1 MLTGEELEARRELLA
16 DSRDLQ
22 ELCDRL
28 AARARA
34 VVARDPMIPAQKGML
49 SADGGFC
56 ADDRTP
62 LTFDPWSP
70 SKHACPRCGKCF
82 TGARHDGR
90 WAWQQH
96 LWLGERIAEL
106 AAVGLMT
113 GDEELLA
120 WAARK
125 VTEYGERYLS
135 YPNADNVLGPARL
148 FFSTYLE
155 SLWLT
160 SYLAGAFMLREAAV
174 LDEDGIRAADIVAE
188 EASNLIG
195 EFEEGLSN
203 RQTWH
208 NAALIAAAVWF
219 EDEAL
224 AGRAIE
230 GRRGLV
236 GHLVDGFGNDGMW
249 YEGENYHLF
258 ALRGL
263 LTGAAWAR
271 LAGVDFFEEEASQAR
286 LAAALRAPARSALP
300 DGCFPARKDARFGVS
315 LAQPMYL
322 ELWERGIADLLATGQ
337 PEPAAEIGAWLT
349 HLYALPA
356 PPAETFDSYLHEA
369 GEPVPA
375 RRERSH
381 LSWWMLLSMAPE
393 LPGSGAKWT
402 PASTLL
408 EAQGLALL
416 RHGDRYLSLECGEY
430 GGGHGHPDRL
440 HLTLHARGVHWLA
453 DPGTGSY
460 VTPDLQWYRSTMAHN
475 APRVD
480 EVSQPLGGAR
490 CEMFDA
496 PGPWGWVRG
505 KFGKF
510 TRTVVAGPTHLVDV
524 VEYADDQEHLVEL
537 PWHPDGEIEILS
549 PGHWVAAE
557 LADPFATDVERFL
570 PDAAGPVVWKST
582 AGPFGRT
589 LQGIFDDAGELLR
602 ATGPGRPG
610 QGGGCRFL
618 LRRHRGR
625 YVRFASV
632 LAFDGPA
639 LTGARFAPA
648 EIVVTTAAGETIHR
662 QTSEGWEV
670 TDGAAQTPLRGAR
683 RELLTGA
690 IALPSVETALQKYV
704 PPVVT
709 AYHVAE
715 PPALDGTLDGFVTRS
730 PLSLDHED
738 QYRRT
743 EEPYG
748 GPDEFSAEAWLAWD
762 ERALYVAVEV
772 TKAELTF
779 RAPDAAP
786 LNLDNESDL
795 IHSDGLQIYLQ
806 RADQPLFG
814 WLLVPDPGSDSVQIR
829 AAGETAASAES
840 ALGAW
845 QETERGYLVTAAV
858 RVPGWPPALGEPA
871 PRFDLVVNQM
881 RPDRTRRLGQLCW
894 TGGGGWAYL
903 RGDRQ
908 DPAWLGTVTL
918 A

>member
-1 MLTGEELEARRELLA
+1 MLTGEELEARRELVA
-16 DSRDLQ
+16 ESQDLQ
-22 ELCDRL
+22 GLCDHL

-34 VVARDPMIPAQKGML
+34 VVDRDPAIPEQKGML
-49 SADGGFC
+49 SSDGGFC
-56 ADDRTP
+56 PDDKSV
-62 LTFDPWSP
+62 LTYDPWSP
-70 SKHACPRCGKCF
+70 SAHACPKCNRRL
-82 TGARHDGR
+82 TGERHDGR

-96 LWLGERIAEL
+96 LWLGERIAE
-106 AAVGLMT
+106 AAAAGIMT
-113 GDEELLA
+113 GDEHLLA

-125 VTEYGERYLS
+125 VTEYGERYRS

-155 SLWLT
+155 SVWLT
-160 SYLAGAFMLREAAV
+160 SYLAAAFMLREAGV
-174 LDEDGIRAADIVAE
+174 LDEDGIAAADTVAE

-224 AGRAIE
+224 AARAIE

-236 GHLVDGFGNDGMW
+236 GHLVDGFGDDGMW

-271 LAGVDFFEEEASQAR
+271 LAGVDFFEEEASQKR
-286 LAAALRAPARSALP
+286 LAAALRAPALSALP
-300 DGCFPARKDARFGVS
+300 DGTFPARKDARFGVS
-315 LAQPMYL
+315 LGQPMYL
-322 ELWERGIADLLATGQ
+322 ELWERGVADLLACGQ
-337 PEPAAEIGAWLT
+337 QESAGNIAGWLT

-356 PPAETFDSYLHEA
+356 PVAETFDSYLHEA
-369 GEPVPA
+369 GEPAPKT
-375 RRERSH
+375 RDRTH
-381 LSWWMLLSMAPE
+381 LSWWMLLSMVPE
-393 LPGSGAKWT
+393 LPAGATWT

-408 EAQGLALL
+408 ESQGLALL
-416 RHGDRYLSLECGEY
+416 RNGDRYASVECGEY

-460 VTPDLQWYRSTMAHN
+460 VTPDLPWYRSTMAHN

-480 EVSQPLGGAR
+480 EISQPMGDAR
-490 CEMFDA
+490 AEMFDV

-505 KFGKF
+505 KFGKL
-510 TRTVVAGPTHLVDV
+510 TRTVVAGPKHLVDV

-537 PWHPDGEIEILS
+537 PWHPDGELEILT
-549 PGHWVAAE
+549 PGRWEPAE
-557 LADPFATDVERFL
+557 LADPFATKVERFL
-570 PDAAGPVVWKST
+570 PDSAGPIRWKST
-582 AGPFGRT
+582 AGPFARE
-589 LQGIFDDAGELLR
+589 LHGIFDDSGELLR
-602 ATGPGRPG
+602 AAGPGRPG
-610 QGGGCRFL
+610 QPGGRSFL
-618 LRRHRGR
+618 IRRQSGR

-639 LTGARFAPA
+639 LTGARFAAA
-648 EIVVTTAAGETIHR
+648 EIVAVTADGETIHH

-670 TDGAAQTPLRGAR
+670 TEGGVSTPLRGLR
-683 RELLTGA
+683 RDLLKAKLDLPTVDN
-690 IALPSVETALQKYV
+690 ALLKYV
-704 PPVVT
+704 PPVVK

-715 PPALDGTLDGFVTRS
+715 PPALDGTLEGFDTKN
-730 PLSLDHED
+730 PLALDHED

-748 GPDEFSAEAWLAWD
+748 GPEEFSAEAWLAWD
-762 ERALYVAVEV
+762 EQALYVAVEV
-772 TKAELTF
+772 AKAELTF

-786 LNLDNESDL
+786 LRLDNESDL
-795 IHSDGLQIYLQ
+795 IHSDGIQLYLQ
-806 RADQPLFG
+806 RADQPLHG
-814 WLLVPDPGSDSVQIR
+814 WLLVPDPGSDALQIR
-829 AAGETAASAES
+829 AAGGTVATPDSAT
-840 ALGAW
+840 GAW
-845 QETERGYLVTAAV
+845 QETDRGYRITA
-858 RVPGWPPALGEPA
+858 RITVPGWPPALGEPS

-881 RPDRTRRLGQLCW
+881 RPDRLRRLGQLCW

-908 DPAWLGTVTL
+908 DPDWLGTVAL

>member
-1 MLTGEELEARRELLA
+1 MLTGEELEARRELVA
-16 DSRDLQ
+16 ESRDLQ

-34 VVARDPMIPAQKGML
+34 VVDRDPPIPEQKGML

-56 ADDRTP
+56 PDDKSA

-70 SKHACPRCGKCF
+70 SAHSCPRCGKRL
-82 TGARHDGR
+82 TGERHDGR

-96 LWLGERIAEL
+96 LWLAERMAE
-106 AAVGLMT
+106 AAAAGIMT
-113 GDEELLA
+113 GDEHLLA

-155 SLWLT
+155 SVWLT
-160 SYLAGAFMLREAAV
+160 SYLSAAFMLREAGV
-174 LDEDGIRAADIVAE
+174 LDEDGIAAADTVAE

-224 AGRAIE
+224 AARAIE

-236 GHLVDGFGNDGMW
+236 GHLVDGFGGDGMW

-271 LAGVDFFEEEASQAR
+271 LAGVDFFEEEASQKR
-286 LAAALRAPARSALP
+286 LVAALRAPALSALP

-322 ELWERGIADLLATGQ
+322 ELWERGVADLAACGQ
-337 PEPAAEIGAWLT
+337 PEAATEIAGWLN
-349 HLYALPA
+349 HLYSLAA
-356 PPAETFDSYLHEA
+356 PVAETFDSYLHEA
-369 GEPVPA
+369 GEPAPA
-375 RRERSH
+375 TRDRAH
-381 LSWWMLLSMAPE
+381 LSWWMLLSMVPG
-393 LPGSGAKWT
+393 LPAGAAWV

-408 EAQGLALL
+408 ESQGLALL
-416 RHGDRYLSLECGEY
+416 RSGDRYLSVECGEY

-480 EVSQPLGGAR
+480 EVSQPMGDAR

-505 KFGKF
+505 KFGKL
-510 TRTVVAGPTHLVDV
+510 TRTVVAGPKHLVDV
-524 VEYADDQEHLVEL
+524 VEYADDQEHLLEV
-537 PWHPDGEIEILS
+537 PWHPEGEIEILT
-549 PGHWVAAE
+549 PGRWEPAQ
-557 LADPFATDVERFL
+557 LADPFASGVERFL
-570 PDAAGPVVWKST
+570 PDSAGPIHWKAT
-582 AGPFGRT
+582 AGPFART
-589 LQGIFDDAGELLR
+589 LQGMFDHSGELLR
-602 ATGPGRPG
+602 AVGPGRPG
-610 QGGGCRFL
+610 QPGGRPFL
-618 LRRHRGR
+618 LRRQSGR
-625 YVRFASV
+625 YVRFATV

-639 LTGARFAPA
+639 LTGARFAAA
-648 EIVVTTAAGETIHR
+648 EIVVATVEGETHHH

-670 TDGAAQTPLRGAR
+670 TDGGVTLPLRGLR
-683 RELLTGA
+683 RELLRGKLD
-690 IALPSVETALQKYV
+690 LPTVDTALQKYV
-704 PPVVT
+704 PPIVK
-709 AYHVAE
+709 AYHVAD

-730 PLSLDHED
+730 PLTLDHED

-748 GPDEFSAEAWLAWD
+748 GPEEFSAEAWLAWD
-762 ERALYVAVEV
+762 EQALYLAVEV
-772 TKAELTF
+772 GKAELVF
-779 RAPDAAP
+779 RARGAAP
-786 LNLDNESDL
+786 LRLDNESDL
-795 IHSDGLQIYLQ
+795 IHSDGIQVYLQ
-806 RADQPLFG
+806 RAEQPLHG
-814 WLLVPDPGSDSVQIR
+814 WLLVPDPEGDALQIR
-829 AAGETAASAES
+829 AAGGTVATAES
-840 ALGAW
+840 ASGAW
-845 QETERGYLVTAAV
+845 QATDRGYLITA
-858 RVPGWPPALGEPA
+858 RFTVPGWPPPLGEPS

-881 RPDRTRRLGQLCW
+881 QPDRLRRLGQLCW

-908 DPAWLGTVTL
+908 DPDWLGTVAL